1 MKFRRWRTKKTYR
14 EIVLFAFQSYDSE
27 KEKNMNKSKWFALFA
42 LSLIFMML
50 FTACQPQAT
59 QTTPAET
66 QAPATAV
73 VATVPATAVATTA
86 PATAAA
92 TTAPTQAPVSQ
103 EKPLII
109 PAGGDV
115 DTMFPDYSTTAFG
128 SSLAALAY
136 SSLTTV
142 GLDAT
147 VIPDLAE
154 SWEVS
159 TDQLTW
165 TFHLRKDAKWQD
177 GQPITAADVKFS
189 YEFRADPTY
198 LGGMYSNMTSI
209 AGVVEKNAGTAT
221 EISGIKIIDDNT
233 ISFTTVQ
240 PDALVLDTF
249 ASSNMVVYPQHILKD
264 IPIADL
270 ASSDFARLP
279 IGSGPYQLTDW
290 KSKESMTFTANPYYY
305 GTQPIIKTIIFKIVP
320 EPSAQIT
327 GLLNGE
333 VNMLLGVSTDDL
345 ASVTGVPGITT
356 KELADAQYLSLN
368 LNLNDPLFKDVRTRQ
383 AMAYAIDRQS
393 LLDALY
399 SGKGKVENSI
409 FFPTLP
415 EYNANIKGYDYDP
428 AKAKQMLAEVGWTD
442 TSGDGILEAK
452 NVAGVADGT
461 KFEFTLLSTT
471 TPFYA
476 QENQVIQ
483 QQLLQVGIKTDISQQ
498 EFSTYFTIYVAGGK
512 WQATGI
518 GWYNLIGTPQMELG
532 WNFMCPADKN
542 TYGYCNPD
550 LDAMINKNN
559 TLFDVQK
566 RLDNFKAIQEIIH
579 EAAVVI
585 PLIRGN
591 SIIAFQDTLVTPG
604 FKTSI
609 DAYRTMSTWYWK

>member
-1 MKFRRWRTKKTYR
+1 
-14 EIVLFAFQSYDSE
+14 
-27 KEKNMNKSKWFALFA
+27 MNKSKWSALCV
-42 LSLIFMML
+42 LGLIFTML
-50 FTACQPQAT
+50 LASCKT
-59 QTTPAET
+59 QTTPTATAET
-66 QAPATAV
+66 QAPTTEV
-73 VATVPATAVATTA
+73 LTTA
-86 PATAAA
+86 PATSAPIVAPTTEAA
-92 TTAPTQAPVSQ
+92 TSVPTQAPVSQ

-109 PAGGDV
+109 AAGADV

-142 GLDAT
+142 GLDAK

-189 YEFRADPTY
+189 YEFRADPAY

-209 AGVVEKNAGTAT
+209 AGAAEKNAGTAT
-221 EISGIKIIDDNT
+221 EISGINVIDDNT
-233 ISFTTVQ
+233 ISFTTSQ

-264 IPIADL
+264 IPVADL
-270 ASSDFARLP
+270 GSSDYARLP
-279 IGSGPYQLTDW
+279 IASGPYQLTDW
-290 KSKESMTFTANPYYY
+290 KPEESMTFTANPYFY
-305 GTQPIIKTIIFKIVP
+305 GTQPSIKTIIFKIVP

-327 GLLNGE
+327 GLLNDE
-333 VNMLLGVSTDDL
+333 VNILLGVSTDDL
-345 ASVTGVPGITT
+345 PSVTGVKGVAV

-368 LNLNDPLFKDVRTRQ
+368 LNLNDPLFKDVRSRQ
-383 AMAYAIDRQS
+383 AMAYAIDRQA

-399 SGKGKVENSI
+399 SGKGTLENSI

-415 EYNANIKGYDYDP
+415 EYNADIKGYDYDP
-428 AKAKQMLAEVGWTD
+428 AKAKQMLAEVGWSKTD
-442 TSGDGILEAK
+442 SDGVLEAE
-452 NVAGVADGT
+452 NVSGIADGT
-461 KFEFTLLSTT
+461 KFQFTLISTT

-483 QQLLQVGIKTDISQQ
+483 QQLLQVGIKTDIKQE
-498 EFSTYFTIYVAGGK
+498 EFSTYFSIVVAGGN

-532 WNFMCPADKN
+532 WNFMCPADRN
-542 TYGYCNPD
+542 TYGYCNPE
-550 LDAMINKNN
+550 LDTMINDNN

-566 RLDNFKAIQEIIH
+566 RMDNFKAIQEIIH

-585 PLIRGN
+585 PMIRGE
-591 SIIAFQDTLVTPG
+591 SIMAYQDNLVTPD
-604 FKTSI
+604 FKTGI
-609 DAYRTMSTWYWK
+609 DAYRTMASWYWK